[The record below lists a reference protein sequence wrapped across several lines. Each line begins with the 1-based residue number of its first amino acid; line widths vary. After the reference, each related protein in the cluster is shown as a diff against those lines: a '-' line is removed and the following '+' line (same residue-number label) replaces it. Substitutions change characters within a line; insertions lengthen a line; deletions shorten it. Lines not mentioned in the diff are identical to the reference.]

1 MDIKEYNVEVAQE
14 KQNHP
19 WEHARFGVVL
29 DIIKSALK
37 KKGNDAVAI
46 LDIGCGDAF
55 FLGKLSTHFT
65 NGSFYAVDTAL
76 TPELIASFEDK
87 YRGKN
92 IRFYKSMAEVDLSG
106 DRIDVVLLLDVI
118 EHMENDVEFLSTLS
132 SIAGFNSETIV
143 VITVP
148 AYQSL
153 FCAHDR
159 WLGHFRRYSLGL
171 LNVHVGH
178 AGFKVFKSGYFF
190 SSLLIP
196 RLLQKGW
203 EGMGREAV
211 TGIGDWNGGKATAKV
226 VKTVLALDYKLSKV
240 LRKMGVSL
248 PGLSCYC
255 VCKQAQGKEV
265 CS

>member
-1 MDIKEYNVEVAQE
+1 MDIKEYNVKVAQG

-29 DIIKSALK
+29 DIINSALK
-37 KKGNDAVAI
+37 KKGNDTFNI

-55 FLGKLSTHFT
+55 FVEKLSAHFA
-65 NGSFYAVDTAL
+65 NGNFYAIDTAF

-87 YRGKN
+87 YKGKN
-92 IRFYKSMAEVDLSG
+92 INFYKNIAEVDLSRG
-106 DRIDVVLLLDVI
+106 QIDVILLLDVI
-118 EHMENDVEFLSTLS
+118 EHIENDVEFLSTLS
-132 SIAGFNSETIV
+132 SIAGFNSETII

-171 LNVHVGH
+171 LNAHVGH

-196 RLLQKGW
+196 RLLQKGK
-203 EGMGREAV
+203 EKVAKTKDEDI
-211 TGIGDWNGGKATAKV
+211 TGIGDWNGGKTTTKV
-226 VKTVLALDYKLSKV
+226 VKTALTLDYKFSKA
-240 LRKMGVSL
+240 LRKVGIKL

-255 VCKQAQGKEV
+255 VCKQA
-265 CS
+265 